1 MRQWIWVLGVA
12 ALAVAS
18 LGSRAAAADEGGVQ
32 AVDAAWEKAIEANDL
47 EAVVDCYASDAVA
60 WLPDSPEL
68 KGAEA
73 IRQSYKDL
81 LAANT
86 IKDASFSETH
96 YTTVGERSVGWGR
109 ISITLV
115 PKGSDKSVVVMGR
128 FTEVAERRSGRW
140 VYVVDHASAEPAP
153 AAAAK
158 P

>member
-1 MRQWIWVLGVA
+1 MRQWIWILGVV
-12 ALAVAS
+12 ALTFVSFRSQAEFA
-18 LGSRAAAADEGGVQ
+18 GEDGVQ
-32 AVDAAWEKAIEANDL
+32 AVDAAWEKAVEANDL
-47 EAVVDCYASDAVA
+47 DAVMACYAPDAVA

-81 LAANT
+81 FAANT
-86 IKDASFSETH
+86 IKDASLSETH

-109 ISITLV
+109 FSLTLV
-115 PKGSDKSVVVMGR
+115 PKGSDRPVVALGR
-128 FTEVAERRSGRW
+128 FTEVAEHRGGRW

-153 AAAAK
+153 APK